1 MMRGKSCTFL
11 LPSNI
16 ARCVRSYVLT
26 DYQQAIHELSER
38 IVVAQKPIRILDA
51 LKWNGDIQHQF
62 FKSKFKKLPNVDIEY
77 YQKENALQF
86 DAAKKIEEF
95 REIERSIRRKLGQ
108 YSGVGS
114 IMQRMCR
121 EYGRVVEML
130 LARGTPKFTEISQ
143 ELYGSSED
151 AFHIG
156 APTLK
161 DLATLVTNTLANIK
175 DQVTTEADIKN
186 YTSEETVKI
195 LSKRLAKYFTESVKM
210 RVELSDGIL
219 ADASAGAERIKIHK
233 GMMFSEREIR
243 TFEVHEGWV
252 HLGTTLNGM
261 AQPVCTF
268 LGKGPPSSTITQ
280 EGLAIITEVFTFA
293 SYPGRLK
300 RLTNRITGVSMA
312 EEGANFLDVFNF
324 FRGQGLDDDDSYH
337 SSQRVFRGSLPDA
350 GPFTKDL
357 SYSKG
362 FILIYNYIRL
372 AVQRGLVNQI
382 PVLFL
387 GKTTLEDI
395 HVLAD
400 LVEEGIAVPP
410 KYIPPQFRDLAALS
424 AWMCYS
430 LFLNKLDLQRMA
442 TDFKAIL
449 L

>member
-1 MMRGKSCTFL
+1 M
-11 LPSNI
+11 
-16 ARCVRSYVLT
+16 LT
-26 DYQQAIHELSER
+26 DYQQVILELSER
-38 IVVAQKPIRILDA
+38 IVSAQKPIRILDS
-51 LKWNGDIQHQF
+51 LKWDAEVQTTF
-62 FKSKFKKLPNVDIEY
+62 FKNKFKKLPEIDAEY
-77 YQKENALQF
+77 YQRKNPLQF
-86 DAAKKIEEF
+86 NPVKKIEEF
-95 REIERSIRRKLGQ
+95 YDIERSIRRTLGQ

-114 IMQRMCR
+114 IMSRMCH
-121 EYGRVVEML
+121 EYSRVIEML
-130 LARGTPKFTEISQ
+130 MARGTSKFTAISQ

-151 AFHIG
+151 AFHVG

-161 DLATLVTNTLANIK
+161 DLATLVTHTLANIR
-175 DQVTTEADIKN
+175 DQVITPADQKIF
-186 YTSEETVKI
+186 TSEETVEI
-195 LSKRLAKYFTESVKM
+195 LGQRLEGYFTDKNHNV
-210 RVELSDGIL
+210 RVEISDGIL
-219 ADASAGAERIKIHK
+219 ADASAGAERIKIHE

-252 HLGTTLNGM
+252 HLGTTLNGL
-261 AQPVCTF
+261 AQPFCTF
-268 LGKGPPSSTITQ
+268 LSKGPPSSTITQ

-324 FRGQGLDDDDSYH
+324 FRSQDLDEEESYQ
-337 SSQRVFRGSLPDA
+337 SAIRVFRGSTPDQ

-372 AVQRGLVNQI
+372 AVQRGLLNQI
-382 PVLFL
+382 PVLFI

-395 HVLAD
+395 HILSD
-400 LVEEGIAVPP
+400 LVEEGIVIPP
-410 KYIPPQFRDLAALS
+410 KYVPPQFRDLAALS

-430 LFLNKLDLQRMA
+430 LFLNKIDLQRMA

-449 L
+449 QAGHDPL

>member
-1 MMRGKSCTFL
+1 MPTE
-11 LPSNI
+11 
-16 ARCVRSYVLT
+16 
-26 DYQQAIHELSER
+26 YQQVIHELSER
-38 IVVAQKPIRILDA
+38 IVAAQKPIRILDA
-51 LKWNGDIQHQF
+51 SKWDTEIQEQF
-62 FKSKFKKLPNVDIEY
+62 FKDKCKKLPQVNEEY
-77 YQKENALQF
+77 YQRKNPLQF
-86 DAAKKIEEF
+86 DPVKKIEEF
-95 REIERSIRRKLGQ
+95 YEIERSIRRTLGQ

-114 IMQRMCR
+114 IMQRMCH
-121 EYGRVVEML
+121 EYSRVVEML
-130 LARGTPKFTEISQ
+130 MARGTAKFTKISQ

-161 DLATLVTNTLANIK
+161 DLATLVSNTLANIK
-175 DQVTTEADIKN
+175 DQVSTEADLE
-186 YTSEETVKI
+186 THSSEETVEI
-195 LSKRLAKYFTESVKM
+195 LRQRLAGYFTEQNNL

-219 ADASAGAERIKIHK
+219 ADASAGAERIKIHA
-233 GMMFSEREIR
+233 GLTFSAREIR

-252 HLGTTLNGM
+252 HLGTTLNGLE
-261 AQPVCTF
+261 QPYCTF
-268 LGKGPPSSTITQ
+268 LSKGPPSSTVTQ

-300 RLTNRITGVSMA
+300 RLTNRITAVSMA

-324 FRGQGLDDDDSYH
+324 YREQGLDEAESFQA
-337 SSQRVFRGSLPDA
+337 STRVFRGSTPDG

-382 PVLFL
+382 PILFI

-395 HVLAD
+395 HILSD
-400 LVEEGIAVPP
+400 LVEEGILVPP
-410 KYIPPQFRDLAALS
+410 RYIPPQFRDLAALS

-430 LFLNKLDLQRMA
+430 LFLNKLDLGQLA

>member
-1 MMRGKSCTFL
+1 MSTEYHQ
-11 LPSNI
+11 
-16 ARCVRSYVLT
+16 V
-26 DYQQAIHELSER
+26 IHSLSKR
-38 IVVAQKPIRILDA
+38 IVAAQKPIRILDA
-51 LKWNGDIQHQF
+51 LKWDKHIQAEF
-62 FKSKFKKLPNVDIEY
+62 FANKCKKLPSINADY
-77 YQKENALQF
+77 YPQKNPLQF
-86 DAAKKIEEF
+86 DPLKKIEEF
-95 REIERSIRRKLGQ
+95 REIERSIRRALGQ

-114 IMQRMCR
+114 IMQRMCH
-121 EYGRVVEML
+121 EYILVVVML
-130 LARGTPKFTEISQ
+130 MSRGTPKFAEISQ

-151 AFHIG
+151 AFHVG

-161 DLATLVTNTLANIK
+161 DLATLVSTTLANIK
-175 DQVTTEADIKN
+175 DQVSTDEDQKN
-186 YTSEETVKI
+186 ITSKETVEI
-195 LSKRLAKYFTESVKM
+195 LGKRLDNYFNDKAHNV

-233 GMMFSEREIR
+233 GLKFSPREIR
-243 TFEVHEGWV
+243 VFEIHEGWV
-252 HLGTTLNGM
+252 HLGTTLNGLS
-261 AQPVCTF
+261 QPYCTF
-268 LGKGPPSSTITQ
+268 LSKGPPSSTITQ
-280 EGLAIITEVFTFA
+280 EGLAIITEIFTFS

-300 RLTNRITGVSMA
+300 RLTNRITAVNMA

-324 FRGQGLDDDDSYH
+324 YRHQNLSIEESYH
-337 SSQRVFRGSLPDA
+337 ATTRVFRGSTPDG

-382 PVLFL
+382 PMLFV

-395 HVLAD
+395 HILAD
-400 LVEEGIAVPP
+400 LVEEKIVIPP
-410 KYIPPQFRDLAALS
+410 RYVPPQFKDLAALS

-430 LFLNKLDLQRMA
+430 LFLNKLDLQRLA

>member
-1 MMRGKSCTFL
+1 MPTE
-11 LPSNI
+11 
-16 ARCVRSYVLT
+16 
-26 DYQQAIHELSER
+26 YQQVIYELSER
-38 IVVAQKPIRILDA
+38 IVAAQKPIRILDA
-51 LKWNGDIQHQF
+51 SKWDPEIQQQF
-62 FKSKFKKLPNVDIEY
+62 FKDKCKKLPQIDDEY
-77 YQKENALQF
+77 YQRKNPLQF
-86 DAAKKIEEF
+86 DPHTKLEEF
-95 REIERSIRRKLGQ
+95 YEIERSIRRTLGQ

-114 IMQRMCR
+114 IMQRMCH
-121 EYGRVVEML
+121 EYSLVVEML
-130 LARGTPKFTEISQ
+130 MARGTDMFTKISQ

-161 DLATLVTNTLANIK
+161 DLATLVSNTLANIK
-175 DQVTTEADIKN
+175 NQVSTEADLETH
-186 YTSEETVKI
+186 TSEETVEI
-195 LSKRLAKYFTESVKM
+195 LRQRLSGYFTEQNNL

-219 ADASAGAERIKIHK
+219 ADASAGAERIKIHA
-233 GMMFSEREIR
+233 GLNFSAREIR

-261 AQPVCTF
+261 AQPYCTF
-268 LGKGPPSSTITQ
+268 LSKGPPSSTVTQ

-300 RLTNRITGVSMA
+300 RLTNRITAVSMA

-324 FRGQGLDDDDSYH
+324 YREQGLDDSESYLA
-337 SSQRVFRGSLPDA
+337 STRVFRGSRPDG

-382 PVLFL
+382 PLLFI

-395 HVLAD
+395 HILSD
-400 LVEEGIAVPP
+400 LVEEGILVPP
-410 KYIPPQFRDLAALS
+410 RYVPPQFRDLAALS

-430 LFLNKLDLQRMA
+430 LFLNKLDLGQLA

>member
-1 MMRGKSCTFL
+1 M
-11 LPSNI
+11 
-16 ARCVRSYVLT
+16 LT
-26 DYQQAIHELSER
+26 EYQQVIHELSER
-38 IVVAQKPIRILDA
+38 IVAAQKPIRILDA
-51 LKWNGDIQHQF
+51 SKWDSEVQAQF
-62 FKSKFKKLPNVDIEY
+62 FKDKFKKLPQIDDEY
-77 YQKENALQF
+77 YQRKNPLQF
-86 DAAKKIEEF
+86 DPVKKIEEF
-95 REIERSIRRKLGQ
+95 YEIERSIRRTLGQ

-114 IMQRMCR
+114 IMQRMCH
-121 EYGRVVEML
+121 EYGRVIEML
-130 LARGTPKFTEISQ
+130 MARGTERFTKISQ

-161 DLATLVTNTLANIK
+161 DLATLVTHTLANIK
-175 DQVTTEADIKN
+175 DQVTTEADEELHS
-186 YTSEETVKI
+186 SEETVEI
-195 LSKRLAKYFTESVKM
+195 LRQRLAGYFTDKNNL

-219 ADASAGAERIKIHK
+219 ADASAGAERIKIHA
-233 GMMFSEREIR
+233 GLTFSAREIR

-252 HLGTTLNGM
+252 HLGTTLNGL
-261 AQPVCTF
+261 AQPYCTF
-268 LGKGPPSSTITQ
+268 LSKGPPSSTVTQ

-300 RLTNRITGVSMA
+300 RLTNRITAVSMA

-324 FRGQGLDDDDSYH
+324 YRDQGLDEAESYLA
-337 SSQRVFRGSLPDA
+337 STRVFRGSKPDG

-362 FILIYNYIRL
+362 FILIYNYVRL

-382 PVLFL
+382 PILFM

-395 HVLAD
+395 HILSD
-400 LVEEGIAVPP
+400 LVEEEIAVPP
-410 KYIPPQFRDLAALS
+410 RYIPSQFRDLAALS

-430 LFLNKLDLQRMA
+430 LFLNKLDLGQLA

>member
-1 MMRGKSCTFL
+1 M
-11 LPSNI
+11 
-16 ARCVRSYVLT
+16 LT
-26 DYQQAIHELSER
+26 EYQQVIHELSER
-38 IVVAQKPIRILDA
+38 IVAAQKPIRILDA
-51 LKWNGDIQHQF
+51 SKWDSEVQVQF
-62 FKSKFKKLPNVDIEY
+62 FKDKFKKLPQIDDEY
-77 YQKENALQF
+77 YQRKNPLQF
-86 DAAKKIEEF
+86 DPVKKIEEF
-95 REIERSIRRKLGQ
+95 YDIERSIRRTLGQ

-114 IMQRMCR
+114 IMQRMCH
-121 EYGRVVEML
+121 EYSRVVEML
-130 LARGTPKFTEISQ
+130 MARGTEKFTKISQ

-175 DQVTTEADIKN
+175 EQVTTEADQEIHS
-186 YTSEETVKI
+186 SEETVEI
-195 LSKRLAKYFTESVKM
+195 LRQRLAGYFTDKNNL

-219 ADASAGAERIKIHK
+219 ADASAGAERIKIHA
-233 GMMFSEREIR
+233 GLTFSAREIR

-252 HLGTTLNGM
+252 HLGTTLNGL
-261 AQPVCTF
+261 AQPYCTF
-268 LGKGPPSSTITQ
+268 LSKGPPSSTVTQ

-300 RLTNRITGVSMA
+300 RLTNRITAVSMA

-324 FRGQGLDDDDSYH
+324 YRDQGLDEAESYLA
-337 SSQRVFRGSLPDA
+337 STRVFRGSKPDG

-362 FILIYNYIRL
+362 FILIYNYVRL

-382 PVLFL
+382 PILFI

-395 HVLAD
+395 HILSD
-400 LVEEGIAVPP
+400 LVEEEIAVPP
-410 KYIPPQFRDLAALS
+410 RYIPPQFRDLAALS

-430 LFLNKLDLQRMA
+430 LFLNKLDLGQLA